1 MNIEWI
7 EQQVRLPLSQETVSE
22 AVAMAEKAG
31 RTCYKSETKGSPCD
45 FLSKILH
52 RGHESVLE
60 HITISAVLTTDRSV
74 THQLVRHRHCAFSM
88 ESQRYVNYNKK
99 GTIQLIKPQFFGD
112 PSLPFSPTTLFKGR
126 CQTMVD
132 SYENLIK
139 EGLPPEEA
147 RGLLP
152 NCTATTIAV
161 TTNLREWRHIF
172 RMRLDSSA
180 QPQIRSLFRTL
191 RKGMEDKYGL
201 AWAFKDTP
209 DCDFRIYIP
218 AILQDVSSILLW

>member
-1 MNIEWI
+1 MDIEWI
-7 EQQVRLPLSQETVSE
+7 DQQVRLPLSKETVSE
-22 AVAMAEKAG
+22 AISMAEEAG
-31 RTCYKSETKGSPCD
+31 RTCYKSEPKGDPVA
-45 FLSKILH
+45 FLSKILP

-60 HITISAVLTTDRSV
+60 HINISAVLTTDRSV

-99 GTIQLIKPQFFGD
+99 GIIQLVKPQFFGD
-112 PSLPFSPTTLFKGR
+112 RSLSFSPILLFKGR

-152 NCTATTIAV
+152 NCTATTIAM
-161 TTNLREWRHIF
+161 TANLREWRHIF
-172 RMRLDSSA
+172 RMRLDGAA
-180 QPQIRSLFRTL
+180 QPQIRSLFTTL
-191 RKGMEDKYGL
+191 KIAMSYKYGL
-201 AWAFKDTP
+201 SWAFKDIP
-209 DCDFRIYIP
+209 HCPNRIHNS
-218 AILQDVSSILLW
+218 AIYLD